1 MTAIIVVLIMYAI
14 GFFALWTYYLSPA
27 AAGVKKK
34 DENAVYIILL
44 TAVSAIVHIICAVCY
59 EGHSTDMNCFN
70 AWSTMVFQDGM
81 GNFYSS
87 ETFTDYPP
95 GYMYVLYAIGAIR
108 SVFSPSGGALW
119 LLLKAPAIICDLI
132 TGVLIYKT
140 AKKKFGD
147 GISAAIAGAYLFNPA
162 VILNSSLW
170 GQVDSV
176 YTLLVVLMLYLLT
189 EGKTIKSYFV
199 FAACIFVKPQAFIF
213 TPLLL
218 FGIIENVFLPKFDK
232 EKFIRNLLCGLG
244 AIAALFAAALPFG
257 LTNVIHQYTE
267 TLASYPYLTV
277 NAFNLWGA
285 LGQNWTD
292 LSPAMSVINYFILA
306 AVVAYA
312 AYVFFKT
319 KREGKYYFCGALLS
333 FAVFMLS
340 AKMHDRYAFPAMA
353 LLLMAFVY
361 MSGAR
366 NYLLYALSVLSQFFN
381 TAWVLFIY
389 EQDINKYFKSP
400 VIIAASIINM
410 AIFAYFLV
418 SAQKLYAENRN
429 GAALSPAGTKK
440 KTVNARAA
448 ASQAEKK
455 KEMHFKRS
463 AVHEKLGRFDYIV
476 MAALMVVYGAVAFYN
491 LGDTK
496 APQTFTDIGGSNA
509 VEIDLGAEKEISEF
523 KMYLGSYELSESRVL
538 SITYCDETGADF
550 ETEEIESGAVF
561 YWSEIPAEQTA
572 RYIRLSTN
580 NEHLSIM
587 ELGIMGADGEY
598 ITPANVSNEELAP
611 MFDEQDMIPERTS
624 FMNSTYFDEIYHAR
638 TGYEFVHGLDVYEWT
653 HPPLGKDLIALGIAL
668 FGMTPFGWRCVG
680 TFFGVLMIPV
690 IYIFARRFLKYK
702 WAAAL
707 TAVLFTF
714 DFMHF
719 AQTRIATIDVY
730 VTFFIMLMY
739 YFMYKYCTMSFYDTP
754 VKKTLVP
761 LALCGIS
768 MGLAAASKW
777 TGIYAGV
784 GLAVIFFVSL
794 YMRYREYLYAKKDPK
809 GSTDGIS
816 HKHVIESFEDSA
828 RITIAWCCIFFVF
841 VPLLIY
847 GFSYVLYLR
856 APSSE
861 GIKTIIDNQSAI
873 FAYHSKTVVESTHPY
888 SSKWYEW
895 IVMTRPIWY
904 YSGEISSTVKEG
916 ISSFGNPLVWWAGIP
931 AFIMMIY
938 MGIAQKSKKA
948 WFLVIAY
955 AIQIVFWIP
964 VTRTTFIYHYFP
976 CVPFI
981 ALMIGY
987 CMTDIYDST
996 GSVRIFRL
1004 RAKNGS
1010 FAEMSG
1016 ISKQTLVIICCCV
1029 YAAAA
1034 VAMFAAFYPVLS
1046 GAPCS
1051 VDYGEHLKW
1060 FDTWVLL
1067 AT

>member
-1 MTAIIVVLIMYAI
+1 MMTAIIMVILLYAI
-14 GFFALWTYYLSPA
+14 GFFALWTYYLAPSLA
-27 AAGVKKK
+27 KSRRG
-34 DENAVYIILL
+34 DDNAVYIILL
-44 TAVSAIVHIICAVCY
+44 TALSAAVHVICAVKY
-59 EGHSTDMNCFN
+59 QGHATDMNCFN
-70 AWSTMVFQDGM
+70 AWSDMVFDGGF

-87 ETFTDYPP
+87 DAFTDYPP
-95 GYMYVLYAIGAIR
+95 GYMYVLYLIGAVR
-108 SVFSPSGGALW
+108 SVFSPQDGSLW
-119 LLLKAPAIICDLI
+119 LLLKLPAIICDLAA
-132 TGVLIYKT
+132 GLLIYKI
-140 AKKKFGD
+140 ARRKFNT
-147 GISAAIAGAYLFNPA
+147 GISSAAAGAYLLNPA

-170 GQVDSV
+170 GQVDGV
-176 YTLLVVLMLYLLT
+176 YTLFILLMLYFLT
-189 EGKTIKSYFV
+189 NRDTVKSYFA
-199 FAACIFVKPQAFIF
+199 FAVCIFIKPQSFIF
-213 TPLLL
+213 TPLLI
-218 FGIIENVFLPKFDK
+218 FGIIENVFLPKFDRI
-232 EKFIRNLLCGLG
+232 KFIKNLLWGLG
-244 AIAALFAAALPFG
+244 AIALIVLLALPFG
-257 LTNVIHQYTE
+257 LKNVTEQYTE

-285 LGQNWTD
+285 LGQNWTE
-292 LSPAMSVINYFILA
+292 LGSVMSVVNYFILA
-306 AVVAYA
+306 LIVAYT

-319 KREGKYYFCGALLS
+319 KNEGRYYFCGALLS

-353 LLLMAFVY
+353 LLLTAFLY
-361 MSGAR
+361 MSSPRGFIV
-366 NYLLYALSVLSQFFN
+366 YALSTLTQFFN

-400 VIIAASIINM
+400 VIVAASLINL
-410 AIFAYFLV
+410 AFFAYCLAY
-418 SAQKLYAENRN
+418 AQKYYAEN
-429 GAALSPAGTKK
+429 K
-440 KTVNARAA
+440 AA
-448 ASQAEKK
+448 AVLADKSKNAAKANRGGASKQRAKSDAGQK
-455 KEMHFKRS
+455 GTMRFKRS
-463 AVHEKLGRFDYIV
+463 AVYEKLGRFDYIV
-476 MAALMVVYGAVAFYN
+476 MASLMVVYGAIAFYN

-496 APQTFTDIGGSNA
+496 APQTFVDIGGGNS
-509 VEIDLGAEKEISEF
+509 VEIDLGAERDISEL
-523 KMYLGSYELSESRVL
+523 KIYLGSYELSESRRL
-538 SITYCDETGADF
+538 SISYCDENNADF
-550 ETEEIESGAVF
+550 ATDELTSGAVF
-561 YWSEIPAEQTA
+561 YWSEQPVNKTA
-572 RYIRLSTN
+572 RYLRLSTN
-580 NEHLSIM
+580 GEHLSVM
-587 ELGIMGADGEY
+587 ELGIVDENGEY
-598 ITPANVSNEELAP
+598 ITPANAAEPSVSA
-611 MFDEQDMIPERTS
+611 MFDEQDTIPERSS

-690 IYIFARRFLKYK
+690 IYLFARRLLKYK

-707 TAVLFTF
+707 AAVLFTF

-768 MGLAAASKW
+768 MGLGIASKW

-809 GSTDGIS
+809 GTTDGIS
-816 HKHVIESFEDSA
+816 HKHVIESFEA
-828 RITIAWCCIFFVF
+828 NTRITIFWCCIFFVF

-847 GFSYVLYLR
+847 GLSYIPYLR
-856 APSSE
+856 APGSE
-861 GIKTIIDNQSAI
+861 GIKTIIDNQNAI
-873 FAYHSKTVVESTHPY
+873 FTYHSKTVVESTHPY

-904 YSGEISSTVKEG
+904 YSGEISDTIKEG
-916 ISSFGNPLVWWAGIP
+916 ISSFGNPLVWWIGIP
-931 AFIMMIY
+931 AFFITLY
-938 MGIAQKSKKA
+938 NGIANRSKRA

-987 CMTDIYDST
+987 CMEDIY
-996 GSVRIFRL
+996 GSAGSERIFGMRT
-1004 RAKNGS
+1004 RNG
-1010 FAEMSG
+1010 G
-1016 ISKQTLVIICCCV
+1016 ISGQRLVIICCCV

-1034 VAMFAAFYPVLS
+1034 AALFAAFYPVLS

-1051 VDYGEHLKW
+1051 VDYADHLRW

-1067 AT
+1067 AS